1 MHLSTRLLA
10 SIYRLFTGGHKSVV
24 KNVYRDGGETS
35 VHDFKRHIRY
45 LTDVTKMTEVG
56 CYIDQRQISVFLA

>member
-1 MHLSTRLLA
+1 M
-10 SIYRLFTGGHKSVV
+10 V